1 MLVPL
6 VCSARVGV
14 CVGVAVVE
22 RGFAR
27 GAWKELYQWAG
38 RLKEVD

>member
-1 MLVPL
+1 
-6 VCSARVGV
+6 
-14 CVGVAVVE
+14 VGVAVVE

-38 RLKEVD
+38 RLK